1 MNLLLGTGAIAAI
14 ITVAVVVVLLLAF
27 AIWWISTYN
36 KIMRYKNTCEEA
48 FHNIDIYLKKRY
60 DLIPNLVETV
70 KGYAKHES
78 ETLTTVIQARSA
90 AQSAQTTAEKIEANN
105 QLSAAM
111 RNFNLVVERYPEL
124 KANTNFMNLQSQLSD
139 LEVEIAHSRKYY
151 NATVKQYNSYII
163 CFPANIVAKRYKCQ
177 NQIYFEL
184 DNPDEERQTVKVSF

>member
-70 KGYAKHES
+70 KDYAKHES

>member
-124 KANTNFMNLQSQLSD
+124 KANTNFMNLQSQLSE

-184 DNPDEERQTVKVSF
+184 DNPDEERQNVKVSF